1 MTQLAL
7 RSLGARKL
15 RAALTS
21 LSIVLGV
28 MMVAGTYILTDT
40 IDRSFDQ
47 IFTQSNEGVDAVV
60 TTREEI
66 ETDDST
72 VPAFDANVLD
82 IVRETEGVAEAAG
95 EIGDPQVAIIGAD
108 GEARGGNG
116 APSFGFSTSG
126 PERFDPLTYVEGGKP
141 AADDEIAIDKATAE
155 DEGFG
160 IGDSVRIA
168 AKETSQEYT
177 VVGIATLGDVD
188 SFGGA
193 TMALF
198 TLPEA
203 QRITGK
209 QGQFDQISVA
219 ADDGVTPERLA
230 ANLAAVLPDSV
241 KAETAAE
248 NVETNKDDVGE
259 ITGFLKTAFFIFGG
273 VSLFV
278 AAFLIFNTFS
288 IIVAQRTREFAML
301 RTLGASRRQIVAS
314 VTLEAFVM
322 GLLASGVGLVA
333 GIGFAPAAS
342 ALLKAL
348 EIDLP
353 STGTVLATRTIVLA
367 LLLGTVL
374 TVLSALLPALR
385 ATRVPPITG
394 LREGAVL
401 ETSQGRGRR
410 TAAGIALTALG
421 LLAMA
426 LGLFGAFSPGE
437 VWIGLGAGLV
447 FIGVTLLS
455 PRLVT
460 PIASLVGRPLERLR
474 GTPGQIAREN
484 AVRNPGRTA
493 TTAAA
498 LMIGLALVSFVSVF
512 AAGLRGSID
521 DAIDKTF
528 AGDLILSHTDGFSD
542 IPVKAEERIRG
553 LDGIEAVSAYR
564 YTQSEV
570 LGTGDDG
577 YISLVDPD
585 TAADV
590 LTLDWRDGDQKLL
603 ASMGPNDAV
612 IDENWGE
619 DNGFGVGDV
628 FEARTASGEV
638 ITYTVTGTFKDAT
651 DFIGDY
657 AASSANAEAYGEGT
671 NATNVFV
678 NLTDDADPAVVRAEM
693 DDVLGADF
701 PTVQTQDQGELKDSI
716 AEELNALL
724 GIVYALLLLTVIVS
738 LFGIVNTLALSI
750 HERTRE
756 LGLLRAVGTSR
767 SQVRRMVRY
776 EAVITALIGA
786 VLGAILGVVFA
797 VLVSRPLADE
807 GFTLSIPV
815 GTLILMLFLAMLA
828 GVVAAIGPAR
838 RASRLDVLEALAY
851 E

>member
-1 MTQLAL
+1 MTALAL

-15 RAALTS
+15 RAVLTS

-40 IDRSFDQ
+40 IDRSFEQ
-47 IFTQSNEGVDAVV
+47 IFTESNEGVDAVI
-60 TTREEI
+60 TSREEI
-66 ETDDST
+66 ETDDGT
-72 VPAFDANVLD
+72 LPAFDASLLD
-82 IVRETEGVAEAAG
+82 RVREAEGVEVAAG
-95 EIGDPQVAIIGAD
+95 SIGDPQVAIIGSD
-108 GEARGGNG
+108 GEPRGANG
-116 APSFGFSTSG
+116 APSFGFSASG

-141 AADDEIAIDKATAE
+141 TADDEIAIDKATAE
-155 DEGFG
+155 DEGFEL
-160 IGDSVRIA
+160 GDTVRIA
-168 AKETSQEYT
+168 AKEASREYA

-219 ADDGVTPERLA
+219 AAEGTSPEQLA
-230 ANLAAVLPDSV
+230 ANLTAALPDSV
-241 KAETAAE
+241 KAETGDQ
-248 NVETNKDDVGE
+248 NVESNQEDIGE
-259 ITGFLKTAFFIFGG
+259 LTGFLKTALLIFAG

-301 RTLGASRRQIVAS
+301 RTLGASRRQIVSS
-314 VTLEAFVM
+314 VTLEALVM
-322 GLLASGVGLVA
+322 GLAASAVGVVA
-333 GIGFAPAAS
+333 GIGFAPGAQ

-348 EIDLP
+348 QIDLP
-353 STGTVLATRTIVLA
+353 SSGTVIATRTIVLGLA
-367 LLLGTVL
+367 LGTAL

-401 ETSQGRGRR
+401 ETPRGRGRR
-410 TAAGIALTALG
+410 TAAGVALTALG
-421 LLAMA
+421 LVAML
-426 LGLFGAFSPGE
+426 LGLFGALSPGE

-455 PRLVT
+455 PQLVT

-542 IPVKAEERIRG
+542 IPVKAEERIRD
-553 LDGIEAVSAYR
+553 LDGIETVSAYR
-564 YTQSEV
+564 YAQSEV
-570 LGTGDDG
+570 VGTGEDG
-577 YISLVDPD
+577 YMSLVDPA
-585 TAADV
+585 TAPEV
-590 LTLDWRDGDQKLL
+590 LTLDWRDGSQELL
-603 ASMGPNDAV
+603 SSMGPNDAV

-619 DNGFGVGDV
+619 DNGFEVGDS
-628 FEARTASGEV
+628 FEAKTASGEV
-638 ITYTVTGTFKDAT
+638 IAYTVTGTFKDAT
-651 DFIGDY
+651 DFIGNY
-657 AASSANAEAYGEGT
+657 AASDANAEAYGEDT

-678 NLTDDADPAVVRAEM
+678 NLADGADPAAVRTAI
-693 DDVLGADF
+693 DDALATDF

-716 AEELNALL
+716 AEELNGLL
-724 GIVYALLLLTVIVS
+724 GIVYALLLLTVLVS

-797 VLVSRPLADE
+797 VVVSRPLADE

-815 GTLILMLFLAMLA
+815 GQLILMLVLAMLA